1 MKPLVL
7 RIVLLGC
14 AGWTLT
20 AWAGPDEEAVEQT
33 IRSAAKAAATFSDT
47 RDRQAILKLY
57 ASDYEGVQ
65 DGESES
71 RAAIEKW
78 LADYEAELK
87 QGSTL
92 RFIGSVSNLKTQV
105 QGATAWARYDYVFQ
119 AIRNGEIE
127 GQDVGKCTNL
137 LRKDPSGWVIVHEH
151 CSKTR
156 LNQDLR

>member
-105 QGATAWARYDYVFQ
+105 QARPPGHDTTTSFRPSATARSKAR
-119 AIRNGEIE
+119 
-127 GQDVGKCTNL
+127 T
-137 LRKDPSGWVIVHEH
+137 WVNAPT
-151 CSKTR
+151 CSAR
-156 LNQDLR
+156 IPPAG